1 MSTPCSGRKLVLD
14 GHVPSLRLAPR
25 RELDCERVA
34 HVVRA
39 KRKGLLWAYRCMLR
53 REDLEECFG
62 QASMELIRYVRA
74 GGAFSHTGH
83 AAAALE
89 LRFLSRVQDRCR
101 AISGRSPIQAA
112 SEGALATGSLGD
124 GYTDQADVRCAV
136 EELAMMRMELRL
148 VPMLARELTAD
159 QRLVLACQV
168 GLQMERGEFCELF
181 GWSFAKYRRVAHCAR
196 ARMRD
201 LSERVDERK
210 LDGDAPMSIPPP
222 LAHGRVPRGPDG
234 RSLGLRPL
242 GESQPRNGGRGPGS
256 SPLRP
261 SVVEAQRSEEAA

>member
-1 MSTPCSGRKLVLD
+1 MDLNGETPV
-14 GHVPSLRLAPR
+14 LRLGPR
-25 RELDCERVA
+25 RDLDCERVA

-39 KRKGLLWAYRCMLR
+39 KRKALLWVYRYMLR

-74 GGAFSHTGH
+74 GGAFAHTGH

-89 LRFLSRVQDRCR
+89 LRFLSRVQDRSR

-112 SEGALATGSLGD
+112 WEGALATGSLGD
-124 GYTDQADVRCAV
+124 GCTDQADVRCAV

-148 VPMLARELTAD
+148 VPALARKLTAD

-168 GLQMERGEFCELF
+168 GLQMERVEFCELF
-181 GWSFAKYRRVAHCAR
+181 GWSFAKYRKVARHAR
-196 ARMRD
+196 ARMRG
-201 LSERVDERK
+201 LSESVDESK
-210 LDGDAPMSIPPP
+210 LDGDAPMRNPPP
-222 LAHGRVPRGPDG
+222 PAHRRVPRGSDG

-242 GESQPRNGGRGPGS
+242 DGPRPRNDGRGPGN

-261 SVVEAQRSEEAA
+261 SVVEAQRSEKAA